1 MKLKLRKQKE
11 KKPGIQRRMA
21 GYYSQYTGTL
31 PAAFGTDQDALSA
44 KVVIEGSM
52 EVGWRLLQDAR
63 TEKNHDLER
72 ALRESFIAARKRL
85 NVLIELMETEKGGIT
100 IG

>member
-1 MKLKLRKQKE
+1 LKLRKQKV
-11 KKPGIQRRMA
+11 KKVGIQRRMS

-31 PAAFGTDQDALSA
+31 PAAFGTNQDALSA
-44 KVVIEGSM
+44 RVVIEGSM

-63 TEKNHDLER
+63 ADQDYDLER
-72 ALRESFIAARKRL
+72 TIRESFKAARTRL
-85 NVLIELMETEKGGIT
+85 NQLIGVLETEQGGKT

>member
-11 KKPGIQRRMA
+11 KRPGIQRRMA

-63 TEKNHDLER
+63 AENNQDLER
-72 ALRESFIAARKRL
+72 ALRESFIAVRKRL

>member
-1 MKLKLRKQKE
+1 MKLRKQKE
-11 KKPGIQRRMA
+11 KRPGIQRRMA
-21 GYYSQYTGTL
+21 AYYSQYTGTL
-31 PAAFGTDQDALSA
+31 PAAFGRDQDALSA
-44 KVVIEGSM
+44 KIVIEGSM

-63 TEKNHDLER
+63 AENNHDLER